1 MKKRKLLS
9 VLFAFSLILGMLA
22 ACSNSSTQSTN
33 TTESNNNAGQ
43 NQDQKQEEKASNEP
57 RQGGSLVLGTTG
69 SPTLFNAY
77 YSTDGASRVIENL
90 IFSGLVTIN
99 REFKPEGDVA
109 ESWDVTDDGLKW
121 TFKIRQG
128 MKFHDGHDLTADD
141 VIFSYSLPLNE
152 DYTGPYGLPFKVI
165 KEINKVDDY
174 TVEFVLTEPYA
185 PFITITAT
193 MGVLPKHLL
202 EDVPV
207 AELGKHE
214 FNTKNPIGSGP
225 FKFSEWKDGQYVK
238 VDAFDD
244 YYEGRPYL
252 DSIIY
257 KIVPDANAIIAQLQ
271 AGDITYTGITPSNVP
286 IAQKMADE
294 GKLELKS
301 GVSNAWDYIGYNLR
315 NPLFQDK
322 SVRQALT
329 HAIDRESIVAA
340 VLDGAGQVTHGPGSP
355 ANWAF
360 TEDVPKFEFDPS
372 QSSQML
378 DEAGW
383 KKGADGI
390 LEKDGKK
397 FSFTLTTTSSS
408 ETYQQIATVVQ
419 QQLAEVGIE
428 VKIELLEWSAYLEA
442 TQPPNWKF
450 DAIVAGWSIGSDPD
464 PTYFWHSKEIEQG
477 LNYFAF
483 SNPKVDEL
491 LDMNTK
497 VSDIDERKAVI
508 SEAEKIITEEQPYT
522 FLYNPMGYIGH
533 SPKLHGPEF
542 SVANSYYDIHKWWLE
557 E

>member
-1 MKKRKLLS
+1 MKKNALLS
-9 VLFAFSLILGMLA
+9 ILFVFVLIISA
-22 ACSNSSTQSTN
+22 ACSNN
-33 TTESNNNAGQ
+33 TSQNANNQEPTKNQ
-43 NQDQKQEEKASNEP
+43 QEQDNQDKADNKEP
-57 RQGGSLVLGTTG
+57 KQGGNLILGTTG

-77 YSTDGASRVIENL
+77 YSTDGASRVIEDL
-90 IFSGLVTIN
+90 LFSGLVTIN

-109 ESWDVTDDGLKW
+109 ESWDVTEDGLKW

-128 MKFHDGHDLTADD
+128 IKFHDGHELTADD
-141 VIFSYSLPLNE
+141 VIFSYSLPLNA
-152 DYTGPYGLPFKVI
+152 DYTGPYSLPFKVI

-174 TVEFVLTEPYA
+174 TVDFVLTEPYA

-193 MGVLPKHLL
+193 MGVLPKHILG
-202 EDVPV
+202 DVPV

-214 FNTKNPIGSGP
+214 FNTKSPIGSGP

-244 YYEGRPYL
+244 YYDGRPYL

-271 AGDITYTGITPSNVP
+271 AGDITYTGITPTNVP
-286 IAQKMADE
+286 IAQKMMDE
-294 GKLELKS
+294 GNLVLKS
-301 GVSNAWDYIGYNLR
+301 GVQNAWDYIGYNLR
-315 NPLFQDK
+315 NPLFEDK
-322 SVRQALT
+322 EVRQALT

-360 TEDVPKFEFDPS
+360 TKDVPKFDFDTS
-372 QSSQML
+372 KSSQML
-378 DEAGW
+378 EAAGW
-383 KKGADGI
+383 KKGSDGI

-464 PTYFWHSKEIEQG
+464 PTYFWHSKEIEKG
-477 LNYFAF
+477 LNYFAY

-491 LDMNTK
+491 LDKNTK

-542 SVANSYYDIHKWWLE
+542 SVANSYYDIHKWWME

>member
-1 MKKRKLLS
+1 MKKRNLFS
-9 VLFAFSLILGMLA
+9 ILFALTLILGMLA
-22 ACSNSSTQSTN
+22 ACSNGKSQNTN
-33 TTESNNNAGQ
+33 TSENSN
-43 NQDQKQEEKASNEP
+43 KEEKNEEHANKEP
-57 RQGGSLVLGTTG
+57 RQGGSLILGTTAAP
-69 SPTLFNAY
+69 SLFNPY
-77 YSTDGASRVIENL
+77 YSTDTSSRAIENF

-109 ESWDVTDDGLKW
+109 ESWEVSDDGLKW

-141 VIFSYSLPLNE
+141 VIFSYSLPLHK
-152 DYTGPYGLPFKVI
+152 DYKGPSGLPFQVI

-193 MGVLPKHLL
+193 MGVLPKHILG
-202 EDVPV
+202 DVPV
-207 AELGKHE
+207 EELGKNE
-214 FNTKNPIGSGP
+214 FNTKKPIGSGP
-225 FKFSEWKDGQYVK
+225 FKFAVWKEGQYVK
-238 VDAFDD
+238 VEAFDD
-244 YYEGRPYL
+244 YYAGRPYL

-271 AGDITYTGITPSNVP
+271 AGDITYTSISPTNVS
-286 IAQKMADE
+286 IAKKMADE
-294 GKLELKS
+294 GKLVLKS
-301 GVSNAWDYIGYNLR
+301 GVSNAWEYIGYNLR
-315 NPLFQDK
+315 NPLFQDIK
-322 SVRQALT
+322 VRQALT
-329 HAIDRESIVAA
+329 HAIDRESIVQS
-340 VLDGAGQVTHGPGSP
+340 VLDGAGEVAHGPGSP

-360 TEDVPKFEFDPS
+360 TEDVPKFDYDPKKA
-372 QSSQML
+372 SQML
-378 DEAGW
+378 EEAGW
-383 KKGADGI
+383 KKGSDGI

-397 FSFTLTTTSSS
+397 FSFTLTTTSANDIR
-408 ETYQQIATVVQ
+408 QQIATVAQ

-428 VKIELLEWSAYLEA
+428 VKIELLEWSAYIEE
-442 TQPPNWKF
+442 TTPPKWNF

-477 LNYFAF
+477 LNYGAF

-491 LDMNTK
+491 LEKNTQ

-508 SEAEKIITEEQPYT
+508 SEAEKIVTEEQPYT
-522 FLYNPMGYIGH
+522 FLYYPMSYLGH

-542 SVANSYYDIHKWWLE
+542 SVANSYYDIHKWWME